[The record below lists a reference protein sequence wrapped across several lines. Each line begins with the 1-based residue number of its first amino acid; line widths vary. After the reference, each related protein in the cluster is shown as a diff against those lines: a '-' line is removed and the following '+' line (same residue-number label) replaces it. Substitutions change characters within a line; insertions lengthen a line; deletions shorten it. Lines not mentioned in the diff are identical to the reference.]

1 MQTRTSGPLRRTD
14 RFARMAFNPKNIA
27 TNIANTNTTPSA
39 ASAAPLPVVAPS
51 GRPSRSNAAWTA
63 DEDEDE
69 EVEHACAHSRL
80 LLMTEPSRR

>member
-14 RFARMAFNPKNIA
+14 LFARTNLSPKN
-27 TNIANTNTTPSA
+27 TTANSTHANTTPSA

-51 GRPSRSNAAWTA
+51 GSPMRSRAAWTV
-63 DEDEDE
+63 DE

-80 LLMTEPSRR
+80 LLTTEPSRR